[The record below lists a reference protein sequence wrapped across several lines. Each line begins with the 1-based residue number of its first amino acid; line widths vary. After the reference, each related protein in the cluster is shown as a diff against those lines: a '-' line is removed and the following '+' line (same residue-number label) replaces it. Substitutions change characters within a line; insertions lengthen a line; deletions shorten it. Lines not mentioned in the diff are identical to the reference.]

1 MSPVSTKLARACALG
16 VALASAHVSAPLFA
30 QAPPPAS
37 TDPAD
42 VIFRKGNEAY
52 KAERYADAE
61 ALYLKA
67 WELKQTYDIASN
79 LGHAEM
85 KVGKYRDAAEHLD
98 FALRHHPPTGAQDK
112 RVYVEAALAEARQK
126 VGALKIKVNRV
137 AAEVFVDGKLIGT
150 APLSVD
156 VFVDPGAVRVE
167 ARLDGF
173 QAASQRVEVGAGQS
187 QEVSLDLSPAA
198 PVVVATSHVEPPPPQ
213 KRSLVPVIVLGAVGV
228 AGVALGVTGA
238 LLAGGKRGDADDTAA
253 SLKASGALCSP
264 QTPGFESQCSS
275 IGDDASSHS
284 TLQVLSGVGFGV
296 GAAGFVGAAAYLLW
310 PRGAAPQTTGL
321 AVAPWSAKDGGGL
334 SVRGSF

>member
-1 MSPVSTKLARACALG
+1 MRTVTTKLARAAALG
-16 VALASAHVSAPLFA
+16 LALTTAHVSAPLFA
-30 QAPPPAS
+30 QAPPPVS

-52 KAERYADAE
+52 KAERYAEAE
-61 ALYLKA
+61 ALYQKA

-85 KVGKYRDAAEHLD
+85 KTGKYRDAAEHLD

-126 VGALKIKVNRV
+126 VGALKIKVNRT
-137 AAEVFVDGKLIGT
+137 AAEVFVDGKLVGT
-150 APLSVD
+150 APLAVK

-187 QEVSLDLSPAA
+187 QDVALDLSPAA
-198 PVVVATSHVEPPPPQ
+198 PVVAPSHVEPLPPQ
-213 KRSLVPVIVLGAVGV
+213 KRSLVPAIVLGAVGV
-228 AGVALGVTGA
+228 AKESPSASRGA
-238 LLAGGKRGDADDTAA
+238 LLAGGKRSDADGTAA

-275 IGDDASSHS
+275 IGDDASSHT
-284 TLQVLSGVGFGV
+284 TLTVLSGVGFGV
-296 GAAGFVGAAAYLLW
+296 GAAGFVGAGAYLLW
-310 PRGAAPQTTGL
+310 PRGAAAQTTGL
-321 AVAPWSAKDGGGL
+321 SVAPWSAKDGGGL
-334 SVRGSF
+334 SVHGSF